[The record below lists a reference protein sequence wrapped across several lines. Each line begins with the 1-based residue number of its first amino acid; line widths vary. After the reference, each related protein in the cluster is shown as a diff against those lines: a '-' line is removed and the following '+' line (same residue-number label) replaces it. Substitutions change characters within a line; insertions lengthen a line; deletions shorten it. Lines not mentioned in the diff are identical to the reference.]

1 MRVFVFEYITGG
13 GSVGAPMVASL
24 AAEGDLMLAA
34 AVRDLIAVDS
44 VEVMVCRD
52 HRLDLP
58 DLPIEAY
65 WVADDWRTTWREC
78 LKRADAVLPIA
89 PETDG
94 VLEQLCREVER
105 SGCLLLNSSAQAVAL
120 AGGKQRTLEVLGEA
134 GVPVVESHRADR
146 LPQLPSGALVV
157 KPDNGAGCQGI
168 RLLVGQTALGDFL
181 AAQNDPGTWL
191 VQPYLPGTAASLSLL
206 VGHDCVCLLGSNR
219 QRVVQVD
226 DGFSLLGC
234 VVNGLH
240 AERGPLL
247 ELGQRICRAIPG
259 LFGYVGVDLVVTE
272 QGPVVL
278 EVNPRLTTSY
288 VGLSRST
295 GRNIAELMLRMLTDP
310 SEQRPQSLS
319 GQSVHIDLE
328 LGRVA

>member
-1 MRVFVFEYITGG
+1 
-13 GSVGAPMVASL
+13 
-24 AAEGDLMLAA
+24 
-34 AVRDLIAVDS
+34 
-44 VEVMVCRD
+44 
-52 HRLDLP
+52 
-58 DLPIEAY
+58 
-65 WVADDWRTTWREC
+65 
-78 LKRADAVLPIA
+78 
-89 PETDG
+89 
-94 VLEQLCREVER
+94 VER

-120 AGGKQRTLEVLGEA
+120 AASKQRTLEVLRGA

-146 LPQLPSGALVV
+146 LPELPSGAFVV
-157 KPDNGAGCQGI
+157 KPDIGAGCQGI
-168 RLLVGQTALGDFL
+168 RLLIGQAALKDYL
-181 AAQNDPGTWL
+181 AAQNDPGAWL
-191 VQPYLPGTAASLSLL
+191 VQPYLQGTAASLSLL

-247 ELGQRICRAIPG
+247 ELAQRICRAIPG

-288 VGLSRST
+288 VGLGRST